1 MNEVKEEIIGEGG
14 NQEEEIIDDNFD
26 LDFNKLK
33 KKKKSKKKDLD
44 EIMAEVDDKAEDK
57 ENGKYYYI
65 LFKVTFNNQ
74 MIIFIKYN
82 QASVILEGI

>member
-1 MNEVKEEIIGEGG
+1 MNEVKEETIGEGG

-26 LDFNKLK
+26 LDFNKHK

-57 ENGKYYYI
+57 ENGKYHCI
-65 LFKVTFNNQ
+65 LFKVSINDQ
-74 MIIFIKYN
+74 MIIFIKYI
-82 QASVILEGI
+82 QVSVKLEGI